1 MSLKIALVAVLFVAF
16 ACGDTV
22 IREEID
28 SVVPELAEQSDTT
41 ASGQMAEAP
50 GETKATLVQEEQ
62 KSGDKLGRRGH
73 GRGARRRSSLAQDED
88 TFGGRKPRRSY
99 RRRSSLVQDEEKAG
113 FYGRKR
119 RVHRRRSFL
128 VQEEQK
134 SGDRLGRRGHGRG
147 ARRRSSL
154 AQDEDTFGGRKPRRS
169 YRRRSSLV
177 QDEESSE
184 DKVLWGRRR
193 RRRVPAPPVQYRRR
207 SPRNF
212 DSQNGL

>member
-99 RRRSSLVQDEEKAG
+99 RRRSSLVQDEE
-113 FYGRKR
+113 
-119 RVHRRRSFL
+119 
-128 VQEEQK
+128 
-134 SGDRLGRRGHGRG
+134 
-147 ARRRSSL
+147 
-154 AQDEDTFGGRKPRRS
+154 
-169 YRRRSSLV
+169 
-177 QDEESSE
+177 SSE